1 MSIILD
7 VQNLKV
13 YYELGKGV
21 VKAVDDVSFQLYK
34 GEVLGIAGES
44 GSGKSTLG
52 QAIAGLIRPPGRI
65 AGGKVYYKGKNLLE
79 LKETEWRKIRGKEIS
94 VIFQDPNSYLNP
106 VYTVGFQVAEAIEAH
121 NNGNLKHYI
130 PRAVEL
136 LKMVRIADAPKRAS
150 NYPFQLSGG
159 MKQRVLTSI
168 AIANKPELI
177 IADEPTSALDVTVQ
191 AEVVELLLEL
201 KKELGSSMIFITHD
215 LPLLLE
221 IADRIMVMYAG
232 KIVELGSVHN
242 IRNEPLHPY
251 TRGLLESVKYERKTR
266 LKSIPGSIPS
276 LISPPPGCRFAPRCP
291 FAYSK
296 CRTVEPPLILING
309 RLVACHLFNEG
320 ERDEQP

>member
-1 MSIILD
+1 MNVVLD
-7 VQNLKV
+7 VRNLKV
-13 YYELGKGV
+13 YYELGNGV
-21 VKAVDDVSFQLYK
+21 VKAVDNVSFQLYK

-65 AGGKVYYKGKNLLE
+65 VGGQIFFKGKNLLE
-79 LKETEWRKIRGKEIS
+79 FSESEWRKIRGKEIG

-106 VYTVGFQVAEAIEAH
+106 VYAVGFQVAEAVEAH
-121 NNGNLKHYI
+121 NGGSPKHYI
-130 PRAVEL
+130 HKAIEL
-136 LKMVRIADAPKRAS
+136 LKMVRIADAPRRAV

-232 KIVELGSVHN
+232 KIVELGSSHHIKN
-242 IRNEPLHPY
+242 NPLHPY
-251 TRGLLESVKYERKTR
+251 TRGLLESVRYERKAK

-291 FAYSK
+291 FAYEK
-296 CRTVEPPLILING
+296 CRKIEPPLKQVDG

-320 ERDEQP
+320 GNDG